1 MDYPNI
7 NLDRDRREIAMNWDD
22 YRKNP
27 DEYREVKLL
36 YDLGRHLNRMF
47 IIAMILIA
55 IICGFYGYSFPGSS
69 VLVILISILVGLFV
83 GVAWVVSL
91 ALIRTRARLLED
103 TIKTRMVVDKLLSIE
118 EKKLDCGGDN
128 LK

>member
-7 NLDRDRREIAMNWDD
+7 NLDRDRMGIEMNWDE

-27 DEYREVKLL
+27 EEYREVKLL

-55 IICGFYGYSFPGSS
+55 VICGFYGYSFPGSFI
-69 VLVILISILVGLFV
+69 LALLISILVGLFV

-91 ALIRTRARLLED
+91 SLIRTRARLLED
-103 TIKTRMVVDKLLSIE
+103 TIKTRMVVDRLLSIE
-118 EKKLDCGGDN
+118 EKKLDCGGR
-128 LK
+128 